1 MVLAAYLDTGY
12 KILFFLHILAVIVA
26 FAPAFTSPVLVA
38 KIKKAEGEGALPKLA
53 GHLHGNARTIHFPA
67 LILVGLF
74 GLGLVGMSDGFAE
87 FSDTWVILAL
97 IVWIAICGVV
107 SAVITPSEKALGGG
121 DLAAEKKIALGGQI
135 ASVLLL
141 VMLYLMIF
149 KPGA

>member
-12 KILFFLHILAVIVA
+12 KVVFLLHILSVIVA
-26 FAPAFTSPVLVA
+26 FAPAFTSPILVA
-38 KIKKAEGEGALPKLA
+38 KTKKAEGEGALPRLA
-53 GHLHGNARTIHFPA
+53 GYLHANARTIHFPA

-74 GLGLVGMSDGFAE
+74 GLGMVGMSDDAFS

-97 IVWIAICGVV
+97 VVWIALCGVV
-107 SAVITPSEKALGGG
+107 SAVITPGEKKLAGG
-121 DLAAEKKIALGGQI
+121 DLSAEKNVALGGQI
-135 ASVLLL
+135 ASVMLL